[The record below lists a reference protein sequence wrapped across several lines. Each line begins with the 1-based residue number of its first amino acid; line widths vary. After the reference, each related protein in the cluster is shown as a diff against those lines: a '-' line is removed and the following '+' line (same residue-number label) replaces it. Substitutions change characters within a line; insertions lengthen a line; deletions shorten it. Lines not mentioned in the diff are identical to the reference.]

1 MTDTKKER
9 KCTGSWGQDVQGGLC
24 PRNEVT
30 NVESWP
36 RGHFCAFA
44 GVENKVAPFP
54 ARSET
59 LILVG

>member
-24 PRNEVT
+24 SQNKVT
-30 NVESWP
+30 NVGP

-59 LILVG
+59 LILIG